1 MTPAQPA
8 ALLTSWAFGID
19 TPAPGMTPAP
29 LPMHETIAPSTSRWA
44 LAALA
49 PLTLFA
55 VVLWQAFV
63 YRGDIA
69 FSWAWAP
76 AVGVEA
82 AFNIDGLAL
91 LMLALIGGIGTFV
104 FVYAGGYMA
113 GMPHRGR
120 LFATLMVFMAAMVGT
135 VTADNLILML
145 VFWEATSLTSFLLV
159 GFKHDYESARKSAQ
173 QALIVTAG
181 GGLCL
186 LAGALLLGEI
196 AGTYSIS
203 ALLAH
208 GATWVGHPTTPVAM
222 LLIGLGALT
231 KSAQLP
237 FHFWLPNA
245 MAAPTPVSAYLHSAT
260 MVKLGVYLL
269 ARFDPAL
276 GEKAWWSQPL
286 VALGALTA
294 FWSMLLALRE
304 RDLKRI
310 LAWSTVSAL
319 GTLVMLIG
327 LPGAAPPGAVAAFL
341 LAHALYKAPLFFVAG
356 NVDHCTGTRNIDRI
370 CGLAPHMPWTA
381 AAAALA
387 AASMAGMP
395 FSLGFAAKELIKAA
409 KADSEVWAWVSYSCV
424 GVSMI
429 AVAVAGVAAFRVFWH
444 QRSSTTLPEIH
455 EAAWAMRWPPLI
467 VAALGIVLGLFPGIV
482 APLLDSAAD
491 AMRAAAAIDESMPD
505 LDVSMA
511 GTVVLTLASGLLLYA
526 LWDRVHDVMD
536 RALGALEPASMLA
549 WYGRLMAAIPALAA
563 AITRRVQPGGLDATL
578 VFAAATAAMGLA
590 LAAWLID
597 PAPLAGLPLLP
608 EGLGLTVATMLLVMT
623 SALTLLPRS
632 PLLLLLLAG
641 FAGLASAA
649 LFLFAGAPDVAFT
662 QFTVEVAYIVVAS
675 VLIIRFTRGRV
686 TSSRAGDRRATRALI
701 AITAGLAV
709 AALLAATT
717 AGPQDDALAS
727 YFGRVSVPEAHGLNV
742 VNVILVDFRAVDTL
756 GEIAVVAA
764 AALALMPLL
773 RRLFQRR
780 RRPGGAE

>member
-1 MTPAQPA
+1 M
-8 ALLTSWAFGID
+8 S
-19 TPAPGMTPAP
+19 PGMTPAS
-29 LPMHETIAPSTSRWA
+29 APIDAHGHAAPATSRWA
-44 LAALA
+44 LTAVLPLA
-49 PLTLFA
+49 LFA
-55 VVLWQAFV
+55 AVLWQAFM
-63 YRGDIA
+63 GDGDLA
-69 FSWAWAP
+69 FAWAWAP
-76 AVGVEA
+76 AIGVEA

-113 GMPHRGR
+113 GTPHRGR
-120 LFATLMVFMAAMVGT
+120 LFATLIVFMVAMAGT

-145 VFWEATSLTSFLLV
+145 VFWEATSLASFLLV
-159 GFKHDYESARKSAQ
+159 GFKHEYDAARKSAQ

-186 LAGALLLGEI
+186 LAGALLLGEA

-203 ALLAH
+203 ALLAP
-208 GATWVGHPTTPVAM
+208 GAAWVEHPLAPVAM
-222 LLIGLGALT
+222 LLVGLGALT

-276 GEKAWWSQPL
+276 GEREWWSQTL
-286 VALGALTA
+286 VAIGALTA
-294 FWSMLLALRE
+294 FWSVLLALGE

-395 FSLGFAAKELIKAA
+395 FSLGFAAKTLIDAA
-409 KADSEVWAWVSYSCV
+409 KADAEVWAWVSYSSV

-429 AVAVAGVAAFRVFWH
+429 AVAIAGVAAFRMFWH
-444 QRSSTTLPEIH
+444 RRASTTLPEIH
-455 EAAWAMRWPPLI
+455 EAGWAMRLPPLLL
-467 VAALGIVLGLFPGIV
+467 AGLGILLGLFPTII
-482 APLLDSAAD
+482 APLLLPAAE
-491 AMRAAAAIDESMPD
+491 AMRAATAIDAPMPR
-505 LDVSMA
+505 LEASKIV
-511 GTVVLTLASGLLLYA
+511 TVALTLASGVLLYL
-526 LWDRVHDVMD
+526 LWDRLHDVMD
-536 RALGALEPASMLA
+536 RVLRALKPVSTLA
-549 WYGRLMAAIPALAA
+549 WYERLMASIPTLAGA
-563 AITRRVQPGGLDATL
+563 VTRRVQPGRLDLTLLLAGATVAAVL
-578 VFAAATAAMGLA
+578 V
-590 LAAWLID
+590 LAALLV
-597 PAPLAGLPLLP
+597 PPPPLASLPLLP
-608 EGLGLTVATMLLVMT
+608 EGLGLTTASALLVAVA
-623 SALTLLPRS
+623 ALALLPRS

-641 FAGLASAA
+641 FAGIASAA

-675 VLIIRFTRGRV
+675 VLIIRFTRGR
-686 TSSRAGDRRATRALI
+686 RARYAGEVRRLPRAVI
-701 AITAGLAV
+701 AITSGLAV

-717 AGPQDDALAS
+717 ALPQDDAQAA
-727 YFGRVSVPEAHGLNV
+727 YFGRVSVPEAHGFNV

-773 RRLFQRR
+773 RRLLKRR
-780 RRPGGAE
+780 GRAGGSA

>member
-1 MTPAQPA
+1 MRPSPIESNAQA
-8 ALLTSWAFGID
+8 TS
-19 TPAPGMTPAP
+19 
-29 LPMHETIAPSTSRWA
+29 STSRWTI
-44 LAALA
+44 AALV
-49 PLTLFA
+49 PLALFVA
-55 VVLWQAFV
+55 VLWQAFA
-63 YRGDIA
+63 RGYDVT

-76 AVGVEA
+76 AIGVDA
-82 AFNIDGLAL
+82 AFNVDGLAM

-104 FVYAGGYMA
+104 IVYAGGYMA
-113 GMPHRGR
+113 GTPHRGR
-120 LFATLMVFMAAMVGT
+120 LFATLLVFMAAMAGT

-159 GFKHDYESARKSAQ
+159 GFKHEYESARKSAQ

-186 LAGALLLGEI
+186 LAGALLLGGI

-208 GATWVGHPTTPVAM
+208 GATWVEHPAAPAAM

-276 GEKAWWSQPL
+276 GEEAWWTQSL
-286 VALGALTA
+286 VAIGALTA

-356 NVDHCTGTRNIDRI
+356 NVDHCTGTRNIDRL

-409 KADSEVWAWVSYSCV
+409 KADSDVWAWVSYSSV

-444 QRSSTTLPEIH
+444 QRAATTLPEIH
-455 EAAWAMRWPPLI
+455 EAGWAMRWPPLL
-467 VAALGIVLGLFPGIV
+467 VAGLGILLGLFPGIV
-482 APLLDSAAD
+482 APLLDPAAD
-491 AMRAAAAIDESMPD
+491 AMRAAAAIDEPMPD

-526 LWDRVHDVMD
+526 LWDRVHDLMD
-536 RALGALEPASMLA
+536 RVLRALEPASMLA
-549 WYGRLMAAIPALAA
+549 WYGRLMAAIPAMAA
-563 AITRRVQPGGLDATL
+563 AVTRRVQPGALDVTL
-578 VFAAATAAMGLA
+578 LLAAAAAALA
-590 LAAWLID
+590 LAVAAWLVG
-597 PAPLAGLPLLP
+597 PPPLADLPLLP
-608 EGLGLTVATMLLVMT
+608 ASLGLTIAAALLVLVPM
-623 SALTLLPRS
+623 LTLLPRS

-675 VLIIRFTRGRV
+675 VLIIRFTRGRG
-686 TSSRAGDRRATRALI
+686 AGPAAHARRVPRALI
-701 AITAGLAV
+701 AVASGVAV
-709 AALLAATT
+709 AALLASTSAL
-717 AGPQDDALAS
+717 PQDDALAA
-727 YFGRVSVPEAHGLNV
+727 YFGRMSVPEANGLNV

-764 AALALMPLL
+764 AALALLPLL
-773 RRLFQRR
+773 RRLLQRR
-780 RRPGGAE
+780 RRTGGPE

>member
-1 MTPAQPA
+1 
-8 ALLTSWAFGID
+8 
-19 TPAPGMTPAP
+19 
-29 LPMHETIAPSTSRWA
+29 
-44 LAALA
+44 
-49 PLTLFA
+49 
-55 VVLWQAFV
+55 
-63 YRGDIA
+63 
-69 FSWAWAP
+69 
-76 AVGVEA
+76 
-82 AFNIDGLAL
+82 
-91 LMLALIGGIGTFV
+91 
-104 FVYAGGYMA
+104 
-113 GMPHRGR
+113 
-120 LFATLMVFMAAMVGT
+120 
-135 VTADNLILML
+135 
-145 VFWEATSLTSFLLV
+145 
-159 GFKHDYESARKSAQ
+159 
-173 QALIVTAG
+173 
-181 GGLCL
+181 
-186 LAGALLLGEI
+186 
-196 AGTYSIS
+196 
-203 ALLAH
+203 
-208 GATWVGHPTTPVAM
+208 M

-276 GEKAWWSQPL
+276 GEEAWWTQSL
-286 VALGALTA
+286 VAIGALTA

-356 NVDHCTGTRNIDRI
+356 NVDHCTGTRNIDRL

-409 KADSEVWAWVSYSCV
+409 KADSDVWAWVSYSSV

-444 QRSSTTLPEIH
+444 QRAATTLPEIH
-455 EAAWAMRWPPLI
+455 EAGWAMRWPPLL
-467 VAALGIVLGLFPGIV
+467 VAGLGILLGLFPGIV
-482 APLLDSAAD
+482 APLLDPAAD
-491 AMRAAAAIDESMPD
+491 AMRAAAAIDEPMPD

-526 LWDRVHDVMD
+526 LWDRVHDLMD
-536 RALGALEPASMLA
+536 RVLRALEPASMLA
-549 WYGRLMAAIPALAA
+549 WYGRLMAAIPAMAA
-563 AITRRVQPGGLDATL
+563 AVTRRVQPGALDVTL
-578 VFAAATAAMGLA
+578 LLAAAAAALA
-590 LAAWLID
+590 LAVAAWLVG
-597 PAPLAGLPLLP
+597 PPPLADLPLLP
-608 EGLGLTVATMLLVMT
+608 ASLGLTIAAALLVLVPM
-623 SALTLLPRS
+623 LTLLPRS

-675 VLIIRFTRGRV
+675 VLIIRFTRGRG
-686 TSSRAGDRRATRALI
+686 AGPAAHARRVPRALI
-701 AITAGLAV
+701 AVASGVAV
-709 AALLAATT
+709 AALLASTSAL
-717 AGPQDDALAS
+717 PQDDALAA
-727 YFGRVSVPEAHGLNV
+727 YFGRMSVPEANGLNV

-764 AALALMPLL
+764 AALALLPLL
-773 RRLFQRR
+773 RRLLQRR
-780 RRPGGAE
+780 RRTGGPE

>member
-1 MTPAQPA
+1 
-8 ALLTSWAFGID
+8 
-19 TPAPGMTPAP
+19 MTPAP
-29 LPMHETIAPSTSRWA
+29 VAPAAHHHAAPGTSRWA
-44 LAALA
+44 LAALV
-49 PLTLFA
+49 PLALFA
-55 VVLWQAFV
+55 AVLWQAFV
-63 YRGDIA
+63 HGGDIA

-76 AVGVEA
+76 AIGVEA

-113 GMPHRGR
+113 GMAQRGR
-120 LFATLMVFMAAMVGT
+120 LFATLIVFMAAMAGT

-159 GFKHDYESARKSAQ
+159 GFKHDYESARKSAL
-173 QALIVTAG
+173 QALVVTAG

-186 LAGALLLGEI
+186 LAGALLLGQA

-203 ALLAH
+203 ALLADT
-208 GATWVGHPTTPVAM
+208 AWVEHPITPVAM
-222 LLIGLGALT
+222 LLVALGALT

-276 GEKAWWSQPL
+276 GEHAWWSQAL

-381 AAAALA
+381 AAALLA

-395 FSLGFAAKELIKAA
+395 FSLGFAAKEMIKAA
-409 KADSEVWAWVSYSCV
+409 QAASDVWAWVGYSSIGASV
-424 GVSMI
+424 I

-444 QRSSTTLPEIH
+444 QRSSVTLPEIH
-455 EAAWAMRWPPLI
+455 EAGWAMRWPPLL
-467 VAALGIVLGLFPGIV
+467 VATFGIVFGLFPALV
-482 APLLDSAAD
+482 APLIEPAAQ
-491 AMRAAAAIDESMPD
+491 AMRAASAVGEPLPA
-505 LDVSMA
+505 LNASMA
-511 GTVVLTLASGLLLYA
+511 GTVALTLVSGLVLYV

-536 RALGALEPASMLA
+536 RLFRMIEPASTLA
-549 WYGRLMAAIPALAA
+549 WYDRLMAAIPALAA
-563 AITRRVQPGGLDATL
+563 ALTRRVQPGSIDLPLL
-578 VFAAATAAMGLA
+578 VAAGVIALA
-590 LAAWLID
+590 LIAAVWLFPPVTI
-597 PAPLAGLPLLP
+597 GELPLLP
-608 EGLGLTVATMLLVMT
+608 DGLGMTVATLLLLAV
-623 SALTLLPRS
+623 SVLALLPRS

-641 FAGLASAA
+641 FGGLASAA
-649 LFLFAGAPDVAFT
+649 FFLFAAAPDVAFT
-662 QFTVEVAYIVVAS
+662 QFTVEVAFIVVAS
-675 VLIIRFTRGRV
+675 VLIIRFSRGRAEG
-686 TSSRAGDRRATRALI
+686 SLRNERRLPRAAI
-701 AITAGLAV
+701 AITSGLAV

-717 AGPQDDALAS
+717 ALPQDDAQAV
-727 YFGRVSVPEAHGLNV
+727 YFGANSATAANGLNV
-742 VNVILVDFRAVDTL
+742 VNVVLVDFRAVDTL

-764 AALALMPLL
+764 AALALLPLLGRLL
-773 RRLFQRR
+773 RRRR
-780 RRPGGAE
+780 DGGPT

>member
-1 MTPAQPA
+1 MTPATARPDAHAPPA
-8 ALLTSWAFGID
+8 HG
-19 TPAPGMTPAP
+19 
-29 LPMHETIAPSTSRWA
+29 TSRWA
-44 LAALA
+44 WAAVVPLA
-49 PLTLFA
+49 LFA
-55 VVLWQAFV
+55 AVLWQAYA
-63 YRGDIA
+63 YRGDWA

-76 AVGVEA
+76 EIGVEA
-82 AFNIDGLAL
+82 AFNVDGLAL
-91 LMLALIGGIGTFV
+91 LMLALIGGIGSFV

-113 GMPHRGR
+113 GMAQRGR
-120 LFATLMVFMAAMVGT
+120 LFATLLVFMAAMAGT
-135 VTADNLILML
+135 VTADHLILML
-145 VFWEATSLTSFLLV
+145 VFWEATSLASFLLV
-159 GFKHDYESARKSAQ
+159 GFKHEYESARKSAQ
-173 QALIVTAG
+173 QALVVTAG

-186 LAGALLLGEI
+186 LAGALLLGQI

-203 ALLAH
+203 ALLAD
-208 GATWVGHPTTPVAM
+208 TRWVSDPLAPTAM
-222 LLIGLGALT
+222 LLVALGALT

-276 GEKAWWSQPL
+276 GDREWWSQSL

-381 AAAALA
+381 AAALLA

-409 KADSEVWAWVSYSCV
+409 KADSEVWAWVGYSSI
-424 GVSMI
+424 GVSVI

-444 QRSSTTLPEIH
+444 QRSAVTLPEIH
-455 EAAWAMRWPPLI
+455 EAGWAMRWPPLL
-467 VAALGIVLGLFPGIV
+467 VAALGIALGLFPGLA
-482 APLLDSAAD
+482 APLLDGAAD
-491 AMRAAAAIDESMPD
+491 AMRAATAIDEAMPP
-505 LDVSMA
+505 LDASMA
-511 GTVVLTLASGLLLYA
+511 GTVALTLASGVLLYL
-526 LWDRVHDVMD
+526 LWDRVHDAMD
-536 RALGALEPASMLA
+536 RVLRALEPLSMLA
-549 WYGRLMAAIPALAA
+549 WYGRLMAGIPALAA
-563 AITRRVQPGGLDATL
+563 AVTRRVQPGRLDLTL
-578 VFAAATAAMGLA
+578 LLCAAVAAAVLLGAVL
-590 LAAWLID
+590 LV
-597 PAPLAGLPLLP
+597 APVPLSTLPLLP
-608 EGLGLTVATMLLVMT
+608 EGLGMTVA
-623 SALTLLPRS
+623 SALLLAVSVLALLPRS
-632 PLLLLLLAG
+632 PLLLLLLSG

-649 LFLFAGAPDVAFT
+649 FFLFAAAPDVALT
-662 QFTVEVAYIVVAS
+662 QFTVEVAFIVVAS
-675 VLIIRFTRGRV
+675 VLIIRFTRGRAA
-686 TSSRAGDRRATRALI
+686 RAERGERRLPRAIVAL
-701 AITAGLAV
+701 ASGLAV
-709 AALLAATT
+709 ALLLAATT
-717 AGPQDDALAS
+717 ALPQDDAQAA
-727 YFGRVSVPEAHGLNV
+727 YFGRTSVPEANGLNV

-773 RRLFQRR
+773 LRLLRRTRGAG
-780 RRPGGAE
+780 GGA